1 MTSPQNLIPHLRLH
15 DPARALEF
23 YQTVFGAQEVTRHCA
38 ADGRVL
44 TLTLKIDKALLILD
58 HEPADHRGDSSA
70 AACSAKTP
78 TLHLNVASCDAA
90 IERAVQAGATVTL
103 PPRDM
108 FWGERYGTI
117 TDPFGQ
123 VWSFSQRLS
132 AEEPAAAVEN
142 PPADR
147 PWGHAAA

>member
-1 MTSPQNLIPHLRLH
+1 
-15 DPARALEF
+15 
-23 YQTVFGAQEVTRHCA
+23 
-38 ADGRVL
+38 
-44 TLTLKIDKALLILD
+44 
-58 HEPADHRGDSSA
+58 
-70 AACSAKTP
+70 
-78 TLHLNVASCDAA
+78 VASCDAA

-123 VWSFSQRLS
+123 VWSFSHRLS
-132 AEEPAAAVEN
+132 TEQPAAADEN
-142 PPADR
+142 PPADP

>member
-1 MTSPQNLIPHLRLH
+1 MTTPQNLIPHLRVH
-15 DPARALEF
+15 DPDKAVEF
-23 YQTVFGAQEVTRHCA
+23 YQNVFGAKEIARHCA
-38 ADGRVL
+38 ADGRAL
-44 TLTLKIDKALLILD
+44 TVTLKIEKALLILD
-58 HEPADHRGDSSA
+58 HEPSDHQGDSSPP
-70 AACSAKTP
+70 ACSAKTP
-78 TLHLNVASCDAA
+78 TLHLNVASCDAT

-123 VWSFSQRLS
+123 VWSFSHRLS
-132 AEEPAAAVEN
+132 AEEPAATGEK